1 MQNLIAKL
9 FGVSR
14 STITEHI
21 NNILNTGELIE
32 NNTVGNSDGN
42 NSKKVKIYNLD
53 IIKKMNK
60 FIKTN
65 LIKFNY
71 RGFLGKWLR
80 IITLDEIFGILK
92 NIVKEEMVKWQKI

>member
-32 NNTVGNSDGN
+32 NNIVGNSDGN
-42 NSKKVKIYNLD
+42 NFKKVKIYNLD

-71 RGFLGKWLR
+71 RGFLGK
-80 IITLDEIFGILK
+80 
-92 NIVKEEMVKWQKI
+92 

>member
-71 RGFLGKWLR
+71 RGFLGK
-80 IITLDEIFGILK
+80 
-92 NIVKEEMVKWQKI
+92 